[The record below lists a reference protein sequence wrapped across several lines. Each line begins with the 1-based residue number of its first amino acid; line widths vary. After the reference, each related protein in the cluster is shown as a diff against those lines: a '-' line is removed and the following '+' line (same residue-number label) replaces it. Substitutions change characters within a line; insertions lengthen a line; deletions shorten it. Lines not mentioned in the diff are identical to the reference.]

1 MAQLVAPVE
10 VDPLAIRGMA
20 ERLAGVDGLFELT
33 ALLRQGDGGLGG
45 QQPPLAAPDS
55 VEVAAHQ
62 PGRALGGQLLHSAHR
77 DAGTDGDADAFP
89 LLAQQPRPVV
99 VEPGGEIE
107 GETIAPIQVDG
118 HQRGTGAQS
127 KLDEAR
133 LPGAV
138 LDPLGAKARH
148 LAGGKD
154 HQRPFARQ
162 VFSHRQNGAPVGL
175 AAQVVHRQQQ
185 GAQRRQLGQQLI
197 GHYLDVRP
205 DAAEQ
210 AQQGQPVEGADGVIG
225 DDDDPAAGRN
235 VLELGLAH
243 PVVEVELGQRLLDEV
258 ESAQVRMT
266 RGKALKRLLVQQ
278 PAQPLPEQ
286 GAQQA
291 VGREAGQVLL

>member
-1 MAQLVAPVE
+1 M
-10 VDPLAIRGMA
+10 DR
-20 ERLAGVDGLFELT
+20 
-33 ALLRQGDGGLGG
+33 
-45 QQPPLAAPDS
+45 
-55 VEVAAHQ
+55 
-62 PGRALGGQLLHSAHR
+62 
-77 DAGTDGDADAFP
+77 
-89 LLAQQPRPVV
+89 
-99 VEPGGEIE
+99 
-107 GETIAPIQVDG
+107 
-118 HQRGTGAQS
+118 HQRGTGALSQ
-127 KLDEAR
+127 LDEAR

-138 LDPLGAKARH
+138 LDALGAEARH

-154 HQRPFARQ
+154 HQGPFARQ

-210 AQQGQPVEGADGVIG
+210 AQQGRPVEGADGVIG

-235 VLELGLAH
+235 VLELGFAH

-258 ESAQVRMT
+258 ESAQVRMA